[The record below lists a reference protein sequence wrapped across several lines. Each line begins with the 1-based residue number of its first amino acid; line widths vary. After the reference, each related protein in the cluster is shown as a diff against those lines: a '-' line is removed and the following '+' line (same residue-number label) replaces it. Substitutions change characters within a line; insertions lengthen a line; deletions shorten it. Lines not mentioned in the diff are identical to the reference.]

1 MTPGCKVWDDFGIA
15 GGRPAPLFLRKDRAP
30 PAVPARPGAIRL
42 NRVKNVFLE
51 PLVTV
56 LNHRCEFRQ
65 RHQFVRFDQVLF
77 FAGPG
82 DTVAAAAARV
92 RFFPDHPFADEIC
105 RCFSA
110 SAISRF
116 EDNSV
121 SQIQCYGVRFVAAAQ
136 GK

>member
-1 MTPGCKVWDDFGIA
+1 MTPGCKVCDDFEIA

-30 PAVPARPGAIRL
+30 AVPARPGAIRL
-42 NRVKNVFLE
+42 NRVKNLFLE
-51 PLVTV
+51 ALVTV

-65 RHQFVRFDQVLF
+65 RHQFIRFDQVLF

-82 DTVAAAAARV
+82 DTVAAVATRV

-110 SAISRF
+110 SAICRF

-121 SQIQCYGVRFVAAAQ
+121 SQIQRYRVRFVAAAQ

>member
-1 MTPGCKVWDDFGIA
+1 MQGLDDFEIA
-15 GGRPAPLFLRKDRAP
+15 RRGPAPLFLRKGGAP
-30 PAVPARPGAIRL
+30 AAVPARSGAVRL
-42 NRVKNVFLE
+42 NRVKNLFLE

-56 LNHRCEFRQ
+56 LNHRRKFRQ
-65 RHQFVRFDQVLF
+65 RHQFISLDQVLF

-82 DTVAAAAARV
+82 DTVAAATTRV

-110 SAISRF
+110 SAICRF

-121 SQIQCYGVRFVAAAQ
+121 SQIQCCHVRFVAAAQ
-136 GK
+136 GW